1 MPTLLM
7 RVHDRPHARK
17 NARRDAVD
25 EQSLTDLF
33 QLREGFAAQ
42 VAGTPHHQPFE
53 LHPAE
58 PITHHGFGDAEDLA
72 DPGLPASDPITRVS
86 RRGEAGNQSA
96 VEVEEGAHLGARRIG
111 GDLREGGGRRL
122 RMVDGHVVVLYVPFR
137 NPGYKQV
144 RRARKWMVD
153 FELDAAQNAWLAKVR
168 DFLQANVTPAL
179 RSELAEHGQEFPDG
193 EVASFRSKIGAR
205 GWFGLNW
212 PAEYGGLGL
221 GAIYQHLLMREF
233 EYWGVPGP
241 DLTVTSVAPM
251 IMRHGTEQNK
261 AEFLPPIARGEL
273 TCAVGYSEP
282 DAGTD
287 LASLRTRAV
296 QDGDEWVITG
306 SKIWNSGA
314 QRATH
319 EWLCVRTDP
328 NAPRHRG
335 ISVIMV
341 PVDSPG
347 VEIRPLYAWS
357 GYRTNEVF
365 FDEVRVPV
373 GNLIGE
379 INRGWTYITGAL
391 DLERG
396 ALTNAGDMRRALDEL
411 TELAGRPRHDGS
423 IPLQTPSFRRR
434 LAQAEADV
442 EAAMLMGYQA
452 ASLLDSGVI
461 PTVEVSVEKVFSSEL
476 RQRIADLAIDLL
488 GPDGLLAY
496 RSPGAPADGKFERL
510 YRVSPL
516 MRFGGGT
523 NEVLRDV
530 IAQRGHGMPSYG
542 R

>member
-1 MPTLLM
+1 MSSPFGV
-7 RVHDRPHARK
+7 RV
-17 NARRDAVD
+17 VFG
-25 EQSLTDLF
+25 QSLYLRFLF
-33 QLREGFAAQ
+33 SNTARSQ
-42 VAGTPHHQPFE
+42 VGR
-53 LHPAE
+53 
-58 PITHHGFGDAEDLA
+58 
-72 DPGLPASDPITRVS
+72 AS
-86 RRGEAGNQSA
+86 
-96 VEVEEGAHLGARRIG
+96 
-111 GDLREGGGRRL
+111 
-122 RMVDGHVVVLYVPFR
+122 
-137 NPGYKQV
+137 
-144 RRARKWMVD
+144 KWIVD
-153 FELDAAQNAWLAKVR
+153 FELDAAQAAWLADVR
-168 DFLQANVTPAL
+168 DFLRANVTPAL
-179 RSELAEHGQEFPDG
+179 RSEIAEHGQEIPDR
-193 EVASFRSKIGAR
+193 EVAAFRRRIGQR

-212 PAEYGGLGL
+212 PSEYGGLGL
-221 GAIYQHLLMREF
+221 GAVYQHLLMREF

-261 AEFLPPIARGEL
+261 LEFLPPIARGEL
-273 TCAVGYSEP
+273 ICAVGYSEP
-282 DAGTD
+282 EAGTD

-306 SKIWNSGA
+306 SKIWNSVA
-314 QRATH
+314 NRATH

-328 NAPRHRG
+328 SAVRHRG
-335 ISVIMV
+335 ISVVMV
-341 PVDSPG
+341 PTNLPG
-347 VEIRPLYAWS
+347 IEIRPLYAWS

-365 FDEVRVPV
+365 FDSVRVPV

-379 INRGWTYITGAL
+379 LNRGWTYITGAL

-411 TELAGRPRHDGS
+411 TELAPDA
-423 IPLQTPSFRRR
+423 QTPGFRRR

-442 EAAMLMGYQA
+442 EVAELMGYQA
-452 ASLLDSGVI
+452 ASQLESGVI
-461 PTVEVSVEKVFSSEL
+461 PTVEVSVEKIFTSEL
-476 RQRIADLAIDLL
+476 RQRIADLALDLL

-496 RSPGAPADGKFERL
+496 RSPGAPLDGKFERL

>member
-1 MPTLLM
+1 M
-7 RVHDRPHARK
+7 
-17 NARRDAVD
+17 N
-25 EQSLTDLF
+25 
-33 QLREGFAAQ
+33 
-42 VAGTPHHQPFE
+42 
-53 LHPAE
+53 
-58 PITHHGFGDAEDLA
+58 
-72 DPGLPASDPITRVS
+72 
-86 RRGEAGNQSA
+86 
-96 VEVEEGAHLGARRIG
+96 
-111 GDLREGGGRRL
+111 
-122 RMVDGHVVVLYVPFR
+122 
-137 NPGYKQV
+137 
-144 RRARKWMVD
+144 
-153 FELDAAQNAWLAKVR
+153 FELDDAQQAWLTEVR
-168 DFLQANVTPAL
+168 EFLQEHVTEQL
-179 RSELAEHGQEFPDG
+179 RAELAAHDLEFTTS
-193 EVASFRSKIGAR
+193 EVARFRRKIGEK

-212 PAEYGGLGL
+212 PKEYGGLGL
-221 GAIYQHLLMREF
+221 GAIHQHLLMTEF

-261 AEFLPPIARGEL
+261 TEFLPLIARGEMI
-273 TCAVGYSEP
+273 CAVGYSEP

-287 LASLRTRAV
+287 LAALRTRAV
-296 QDGDEWVITG
+296 RDGDEWVING

-328 NAPRHRG
+328 DAGRHRG

-341 PVDSPG
+341 PIESPG
-347 VEIRPLYAWS
+347 VQIRPLYAWS

-365 FDEVRVPV
+365 FRDVRVPV

-379 INRGWTYITGAL
+379 ANRGWSYITGAL

-396 ALTNAGDMRRALDEL
+396 ALTNAGDLRRALHDL
-411 TELAGRPRHDGS
+411 RRLART
-423 IPLQTPSFRRR
+423 PLRDRSAPADNPAFRRR
-434 LAQAEADV
+434 LAQVEADV
-442 EAAMLMGYQA
+442 EVATLMGYEA

-461 PTVEVSVEKVFSSEL
+461 PTVEVSVEKIFTSEL

-488 GPDGLLAY
+488 GPDGLMAH
-496 RSPGAPADGKFERL
+496 RSPHAPLAGKFERL
-510 YRVSPL
+510 YRAAPL

>member
-1 MPTLLM
+1 
-7 RVHDRPHARK
+7 
-17 NARRDAVD
+17 
-25 EQSLTDLF
+25 
-33 QLREGFAAQ
+33 
-42 VAGTPHHQPFE
+42 
-53 LHPAE
+53 
-58 PITHHGFGDAEDLA
+58 
-72 DPGLPASDPITRVS
+72 
-86 RRGEAGNQSA
+86 
-96 VEVEEGAHLGARRIG
+96 
-111 GDLREGGGRRL
+111 
-122 RMVDGHVVVLYVPFR
+122 
-137 NPGYKQV
+137 
-144 RRARKWMVD
+144 MVD
-153 FELDAAQNAWLAKVR
+153 FELDAAQTAWLAEVR
-168 DFLQANVTPAL
+168 VFLTETVTPAL
-179 RSELAEHGQEFPDG
+179 RSELSEHNQELPNG
-193 EVASFRSKIGAR
+193 EVTAFRRKIGEQ

-212 PAEYGGLGL
+212 PSEYGGLGL
-221 GAIYQHLLMREF
+221 GAVYQHLLMREF

-261 AEFLPPIARGEL
+261 REFLPPIARGEL
-273 TCAVGYSEP
+273 ICALGYSEP
-282 DAGTD
+282 EAGTD

-296 QDGDEWVITG
+296 RDGDEWVITG
-306 SKIWNSGA
+306 SKIWNSVA
-314 QRATH
+314 NRATH
-319 EWLCVRTDP
+319 EWLCARTDP
-328 NAPRHRG
+328 SAQRHRG

-341 PVDSPG
+341 PTDLPG

-357 GYRTNEVF
+357 GYRTNEAF

-379 INRGWTYITGAL
+379 LNRGWTYITGAL

-396 ALTNAGDMRRALDEL
+396 ALTNAGDLRRALDEL
-411 TELAGRPRHDGS
+411 TTLATGDNS
-423 IPLQTPSFRRR
+423 AMLQTPGLRRR

-442 EAAMLMGYQA
+442 EAAELMGYQA
-452 ASLLDSGVI
+452 ASLLESGVI
-461 PTVEVSVEKVFSSEL
+461 PTIEVSVEKIFTSEL

-496 RSPGAPADGKFERL
+496 RSPGAPVDGKFERL

>member
-1 MPTLLM
+1 M
-7 RVHDRPHARK
+7 
-17 NARRDAVD
+17 
-25 EQSLTDLF
+25 
-33 QLREGFAAQ
+33 
-42 VAGTPHHQPFE
+42 
-53 LHPAE
+53 
-58 PITHHGFGDAEDLA
+58 
-72 DPGLPASDPITRVS
+72 
-86 RRGEAGNQSA
+86 
-96 VEVEEGAHLGARRIG
+96 
-111 GDLREGGGRRL
+111 
-122 RMVDGHVVVLYVPFR
+122 
-137 NPGYKQV
+137 
-144 RRARKWMVD
+144 D
-153 FELDAAQNAWLAKVR
+153 FELDAEQSAWLAEVR
-168 DFLQANVTPAL
+168 AFLHENVTPAL
-179 RSELAEHGQEFPDG
+179 RAELAERGQEEHGG
-193 EVASFRSKIGAR
+193 EVAAFRRKIGEK

-212 PAEYGGLGL
+212 PPEYGGLGL

-261 AEFLPPIARGEL
+261 KEFLPPIARGEM

-282 DAGTD
+282 EAGTD

-296 QDGDEWVITG
+296 RDGDEWVITG

-328 NAPRHRG
+328 SAARHRG
-335 ISVIMV
+335 ISVIIV
-341 PVDSPG
+341 PVNLPG
-347 VEIRPLYAWS
+347 ITIRPLYAWS

-379 INRGWTYITGAL
+379 VNQGWTYITGAL

-396 ALTNAGDMRRALDEL
+396 ALTNAGDLRRALDEL
-411 TELAGRPRHDGS
+411 TELAARPGRDGTV
-423 IPLQTPSFRRR
+423 PLRSASFRRR

-442 EAAMLMGYQA
+442 EAAVLMGYEA

-496 RSPGAPADGKFERL
+496 RSPAAPLDGQFERL